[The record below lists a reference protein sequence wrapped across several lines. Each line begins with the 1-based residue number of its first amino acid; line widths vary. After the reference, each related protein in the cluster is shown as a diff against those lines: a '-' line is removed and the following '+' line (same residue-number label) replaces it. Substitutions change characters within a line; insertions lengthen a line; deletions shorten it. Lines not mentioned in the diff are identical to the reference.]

1 MRYSFGEFVLDAETG
16 ELLRSGEVVALR
28 RQTFRLLQ
36 LLVERA
42 PALLSR
48 DTLLDEVW
56 GRTALSPSSVPQ
68 SVSELRRAL
77 GDDAQSPQYIET
89 RHGRGYRFLA
99 TVCIEEGTDGDAVA
113 ESDADSPAIVSSIP
127 EPQTKPGERNSST
140 YLRWPAVAVALAA
153 FLLIVIWA
161 ASRLFHDNDSTIAAE
176 SERADTLVL
185 AVLPADAGVPPWVA
199 PAALELFGQH
209 LGDSRLRLLRSDAL
223 GMADGAQDVRWQHQ
237 AHDLL
242 GADHA
247 LGGRWHVDGDANLV
261 LDLSLIDL
269 ADGQVVASRRINGR
283 QDDLDTLVAEAGSV
297 IAAALRMAPL
307 DDSKARRVIRPQDG
321 SEFWTGLSAIN
332 EGHAESAAMTLT
344 ALHERLGKPQWMEAT
359 LIKAYVQ
366 AGDRE
371 SAIALLDGR
380 LEREQSLPLG
390 ERLRLQAEVAA
401 LRYQPVAAA
410 AAYRALVDLYP
421 EDVESWIGLVES
433 EFDALQGDSARKS
446 LAQLTALPA
455 TRNDPR
461 LTLLRSGLAR
471 LDSDFPLA
479 EREAAT
485 ARQTAQ
491 QYDLPKL
498 AISAALAQAAAM
510 SAQGKL
516 EEAARLLAEADKDW
530 STRADSTSLLD
541 LRLRRVQLLREQG
554 HVVDAQQIVD
564 QLQSGYS
571 ADLPVA
577 RIGIDAALVQNFS
590 EQPAEADAT
599 LKRIKPA
606 IDRLG
611 DPDLSVGWLNA
622 EGIVAAAL
630 NDSERAQQSF
640 SQAFALART
649 SGLAGR
655 YVALQVNAGLALM
668 RQKRFAEADQQWQ
681 QALETFE
688 ALGDRRGQATCYGN
702 LAALASTQGQLE
714 RSVELNTRALSLFR
728 ELHLTG
734 PQARTAYN
742 LALAASRDGKLD
754 QARDY
759 FKEAGDAWRLD
770 GQIDLTLRAAVGQAD
785 IALITADTESAA
797 RVLNELEQVESAAP
811 LSRSHVQAMKAKVSQ
826 AQGNLADSRGLQ
838 EQALALRKQD
848 GNKGWIALS
857 ELELQRADL
866 LEGRDPV
873 RVQIAAESLAKHFAE
888 LGEVRDEA
896 RAWLLV
902 IDAQLSRKRIPDARR
917 TLDKIKTASET
928 FTDRT
933 LAFDLEWAE
942 AWVADTDERNLRLR
956 ALQSRASEQ
965 GYLLQAKRA
974 EQALA
979 LASSAGAKS
988 KVGNLALPPYAHSS
1002 KPAEH

>member
-1 MRYSFGEFVLDAETG
+1 MRYQFGEFVLDAETG

-48 DTLLDEVW
+48 DTLLDEIW
-56 GRTALSPSSVPQ
+56 GRSALSPNSVPQ

-77 GDDAQSPQYIET
+77 GDDAQAPQYIET

-99 TVCIEEGTDGDAVA
+99 TVRCEGGADDDA
-113 ESDADSPAIVSSIP
+113 PAIVSSLP
-127 EPQTKPGERNSST
+127 EPAAAEPEAESANMR
-140 YLRWPAVAVALAA
+140 RWPAIGVAVAVC
-153 FLLIVIWA
+153 LLIVIWA
-161 ASRLFHDNDSTIAAE
+161 GTRLFHEDAAPAVAE
-176 SERADTLVL
+176 SERAGTLVL
-185 AVLPADAGVPPWVA
+185 AVLPAEAGVPPWVA

-209 LGDSRLRLLRSDAL
+209 LADSRLRLLRSDAL
-223 GMADGAQDVRWQHQ
+223 GLADGGQDVRWQHQ

-247 LGGRWHVDGDANLV
+247 VGGRWRVDGEANLV
-261 LDLSLIDL
+261 LDLNVIDL
-269 ADGQVVASRRINGR
+269 ADGQVLASRRVQGG

-307 DDSKARRVIRPQDG
+307 DDSDSRRVIRAKDG
-321 SEFWTGLSAIN
+321 SDYWAGLSAIN

-344 ALHERLGKPQWMEAT
+344 ALHERLGKPRWMEAT
-359 LIKAYVQ
+359 LIKAHVQ

-371 SAIALLDGR
+371 SAIVLLDGR
-380 LEREQSLPLG
+380 LDREQSLPLG
-390 ERLRLQAEVAA
+390 ERLRLQAELAT
-401 LRYQPVAAA
+401 LRYQPAAAA

-433 EFDALQGDSARKS
+433 EFDALQGNSARDS

-461 LTLLRSGLAR
+461 LTLLRSRLAR
-471 LDSDFPLA
+471 LDSDFALA
-479 EREAAT
+479 EREAAV

-491 QYDLPKL
+491 QYDLPRL
-498 AISAALAQAAAM
+498 GVSAALAQAAAM

-516 EEAARLLAEADKDW
+516 DEAARLLAEADNDW
-530 STRADSTSLLD
+530 SPRVDSTSLLD

-554 HVVDAQQIVD
+554 HLADAQQIVD

-571 ADLPVA
+571 ATLPVA
-577 RIGIDAALVQNFS
+577 RIGIDAALVRNFS
-590 EQPAEADAT
+590 GQPAEADAT
-599 LKRIKPA
+599 LQRIKPG

-668 RQKRFAEADQQWQ
+668 RQKRFAEAEQQWQ

-688 ALGDRRGQATCYGN
+688 ALGDRRGQATCFGN

-714 RSVELNTRALSLFR
+714 RSVELNTQALGLFR

-754 QARDY
+754 QASDY
-759 FKEAGDAWRLD
+759 FKEAGDAWRAD

-785 IALITADTESAA
+785 IALVTANLEFAA
-797 RVLNELEQVESAAP
+797 RVLDELKQVESAAP
-811 LSRSHVQAMKAKVSQ
+811 LSRSHVQAMKAQVSQ
-826 AQGNLADSRGLQ
+826 AQGNLADSRRLQ
-838 EQALALRKQD
+838 EQSLTLRKQD

-857 ELELQRADL
+857 ELELQRSDL
-866 LEGRDPV
+866 LDGLDPV
-873 RVQIAAESLAKHFAE
+873 RVQIAAESLARHFAE

-902 IDAQLSRKRIPDARR
+902 IDAQLTRKRIADARR

-942 AWVADTDERNLRLR
+942 AWVADIDERNLRLR

-965 GYLLQAKRA
+965 GYLLQALRA

-979 LASSAGAKS
+979 LAAPLGANAGA
-988 KVGNLALPPYAHSS
+988 GELPLPPYARGNKSNTL
-1002 KPAEH
+1002 